1 MEVVARPRDMK
12 RLAQLLRG
20 TGTRG
25 VGVGDLHGVS
35 VGDLRDEG
43 PREPDAELPMPD
55 CNSPAR
61 PPPEPWTVLLEG
73 RLGVAVHDD
82 EAHTF
87 RQIRE
92 HPDVYFCSTNMHE
105 DWDVDLAAVASFA
118 AYLRKKRKQL
128 GPVPRLIVYY
138 TRGEARHLV
147 NVGLLL
153 GAYLTVWCGVGVD
166 EAAQRLRR
174 LPAWPSETVDALRGL
189 QRAIVLRVASPRDL
203 DVPSFELLARR
214 PFPDTTTVGRKFL
227 LLGSP
232 GGRTRDYAR
241 FFHDVGVRAVV
252 RVTDGSDYEGT
263 ALSARGLVLHNLFT
277 PRDEHPTAW
286 ASREFLNIC
295 LHEKELAVHCW
306 DGRGNA
312 ALLVALWLMRALR
325 FSAAEAIALLQLL
338 RPGALPPPKA
348 EFLRRCDSLRWRGN
362 LPLLPG
368 VAAPAPPC
376 RVI

>member
-1 MEVVARPRDMK
+1 MK

-20 TGTRG
+20 
-25 VGVGDLHGVS
+25 VS
-35 VGDLRDEG
+35 MRDLREEG
-43 PREPDAELPMPD
+43 PREPDPELPMPE

-61 PPPEPWTVLLEG
+61 PPQEPWTVLLEG

-92 HPDVYFCSTNMHE
+92 FPQVYFCSTNMHE

-128 GPVPRLIVYY
+128 GPDPRLLVYY

-153 GAYLTVWCGVGVD
+153 GAYLTIWCGVGVE
-166 EAAQRLRR
+166 EAARRLRQ
-174 LPAWPSETVDALRGL
+174 LPAWPSETADALRGL

-203 DVPSFELLARR
+203 DVPAFELLARR
-214 PFPDTTTVGRKFL
+214 PFPDTTTVGQKFL

-232 GGRTRDYAR
+232 GGRTREYAQ
-241 FFHDVGVRAVV
+241 FLHDVGVRAVV
-252 RVTDGSDYEGT
+252 RVTDGSDYEGS
-263 ALSARGLVLHNLFT
+263 ALSARGLVVHNLFT
-277 PRDEHPTAW
+277 PRDEPPTAW
-286 ASREFLNIC
+286 ATREFLGIC
-295 LHEKELAVHCW
+295 LREQALAVHCW

-338 RPGALPPPKA
+338 RPGALPPAKA
-348 EFLRRCDSLRWRGN
+348 EFVRRCDRLRWRGN
-362 LPLLPG
+362 LLLLPG
-368 VAAPAPPC
+368 TPEHGTPQAAC